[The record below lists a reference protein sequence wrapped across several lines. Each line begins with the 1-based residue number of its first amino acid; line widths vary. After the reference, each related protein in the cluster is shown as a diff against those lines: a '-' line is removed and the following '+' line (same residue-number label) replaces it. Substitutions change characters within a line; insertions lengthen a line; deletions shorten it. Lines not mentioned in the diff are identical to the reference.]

1 MKHTLENNTLT
12 LYLEGE
18 LNSYTSKDIE
28 KEIETIMSES
38 TFNKVVLD
46 LKDLV
51 YISSAGLRII
61 VRIKQKYDDTS
72 LINTPS
78 GVYDIFKMVGF
89 HNMIKIEK
97 L

>member
-18 LNSYTSKDIE
+18 LNSYTSKDVE
-28 KEIETIMSES
+28 KEIEDIMSRN

-46 LKDLV
+46 LEKLT
-51 YISSAGLRII
+51 YISSAGLRIV
-61 VRIKQKYDDTS
+61 VRIKKQCDDTVLVKVS
-72 LINTPS
+72 D

-89 HNMIKIEK
+89 DNIVKIERK
-97 L
+97 

>member
-12 LYLEGE
+12 FYLEGE
-18 LNSYTSKDIE
+18 LNSYTSKDVE
-28 KEIETIMSES
+28 KEIETAMSEN
-38 TFNKVVLD
+38 TFDKVVLD

-61 VRIKQKYDDTS
+61 VRIKQRCDDTTI
-72 LINTPS
+72 INTPS
-78 GVYDIFKMVGF
+78 AVYDIFKMVGF
-89 HNMIKIEK
+89 QNMIKIEK

>member
-12 LYLEGE
+12 FYLQGE
-18 LNSYTSKDIE
+18 LNSFTSKDVE
-28 KEIETIMSES
+28 KEIETVMSNNI
-38 TFNKVVLD
+38 FNKVILD
-46 LKDLV
+46 LKDLS

-61 VRIKQKYDDTS
+61 VRIKQQCDDTS
-72 LINTPS
+72 IVNTPS